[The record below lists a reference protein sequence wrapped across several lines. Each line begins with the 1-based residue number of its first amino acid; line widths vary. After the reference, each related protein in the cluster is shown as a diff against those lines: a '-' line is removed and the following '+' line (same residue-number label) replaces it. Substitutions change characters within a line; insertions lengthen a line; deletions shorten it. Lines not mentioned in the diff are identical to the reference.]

1 MSSPV
6 SYDLQGQG
14 GGQLLSTGI
23 GAVQTAT
30 NVRWI
35 QCLTDCVFS
44 SFTSSNIASMGY
56 VTSKTIPAGVGIGGR
71 FESVTLTSGDAIAY
85 YR

>member
-14 GGQLLSTGI
+14 GGQLLSLGV

-35 QCLTDCVFS
+35 QCLTDCTFS
-44 SFTSSNIASMGY
+44 NFTSSNIASMGY
-56 VTSKTIPAGVGIGGR
+56 VTSKTINAGVGFGGR
-71 FESVTLTSGDAIAY
+71 FESVTLASGDAIAY
-85 YR
+85 YL

>member
-23 GAVQTAT
+23 GSVQTAT

-35 QCLTDCVFS
+35 QCLTDCVFT
-44 SFTSSNIASMGY
+44 SFTSSNIASIGY
-56 VTSKTIPAGVGIGGR
+56 VAGKTIPAGVGFGGK

-85 YR
+85 YC